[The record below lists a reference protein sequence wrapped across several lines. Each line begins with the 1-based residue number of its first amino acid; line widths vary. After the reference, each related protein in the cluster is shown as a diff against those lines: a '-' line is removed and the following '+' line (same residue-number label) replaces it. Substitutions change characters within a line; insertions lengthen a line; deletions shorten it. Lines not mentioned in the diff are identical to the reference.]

1 MNLKSFLGILL
12 FSSSILTTE
21 AQSPVSVDSFAWL
34 TGVWELMPAEP
45 VPGERVFEEWSL
57 LNDNT
62 LLGKSFSVNQRY
74 TDIPPDTL
82 VSENLV
88 LSLEDNDVY
97 YTPTVYGQN
106 GDEPIPFKMEA
117 SVGTPGSYTFKNDEH
132 DFPKQIIYRTVGK
145 DSLVVSLSGTT
156 EGTEMEQEFHYKKRE
171 TYIGDLK
178 QYFFVML
185 TKGANREQDAA
196 TAAEI
201 QAGHLANIQR
211 LSEAGVLKLAGPFLE
226 DGDWRGVFV
235 FNCVT
240 KEEVEAHLQSD
251 PAVQAGR
258 LSYSILPWA
267 TGINVFR

>member
-1 MNLKSFLGILL
+1 MNLKSFLGIFL
-12 FSSSILTTE
+12 FSSFIQTAE

-45 VPGERVFEEWSL
+45 VAGESVFEEWAS

-62 LLGKSFSVNQRY
+62 LLGRSFSVNQRY

-88 LSLEDNDVY
+88 LSFEDNEVY

-106 GDEPIPFKMEA
+106 EDEPIPFKMDA
-117 SVGTPGSYTFKNDEH
+117 STGLVGSYTFRNEEH
-132 DFPKQIIYRTVGK
+132 DFPKQIIYRMVGK
-145 DSLVVSLSGTT
+145 DSLVVSLSGSA
-156 EGTEMEQEFHYKKRE
+156 EGSEMEQEFHYKKRE

-185 TKGANREQDAA
+185 TKGANQEQDAA

-211 LSEAGVLKLAGPFLE
+211 LSDEGVLKLAGPFLE
-226 DGDWRGVFV
+226 DTDWRGVFV

-240 KEEVEAHLQSD
+240 KEAVETYLQTD
-251 PAVQAGR
+251 PAIQSGR
-258 LSYSILPWA
+258 LTYTILPWA
-267 TGINVFR
+267 TGINVFK